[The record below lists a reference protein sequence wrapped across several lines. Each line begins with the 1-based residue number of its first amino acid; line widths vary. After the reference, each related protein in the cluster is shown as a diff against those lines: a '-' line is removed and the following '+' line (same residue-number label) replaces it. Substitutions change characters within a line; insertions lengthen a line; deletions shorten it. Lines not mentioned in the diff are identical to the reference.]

1 MEQKQKS
8 TKKFL
13 NKIFHPSGN
22 KKNSST
28 VSPHENEFAP
38 SFVALDLSNHGSY
51 PQRPS
56 LNSAKSSTNSN
67 NSNEPFHYERPG
79 SVHRR
84 YSFSNVHENGRQ
96 KLLAAKRKEYQEKM
110 EAFDD
115 LIQRRRGVTLTNVL
129 NSEAL
134 SR

>member
-1 MEQKQKS
+1 MDHLKNKS

-13 NKIFHPSGN
+13 NKIFHPAGN
-22 KKNSST
+22 KKNSSS
-28 VSPHENEFAP
+28 VSPHENDSFAT
-38 SFVALDLSNHGSY
+38 SFVALDLSN
-51 PQRPS
+51 Q
-56 LNSAKSSTNSN
+56 LQ
-67 NSNEPFHYERPG
+67 
-79 SVHRR
+79 RR

-115 LIQRRRGVTLTNVL
+115 LIQRRRGVTLTYAL
-129 NSEAL
+129 NSDAL

>member
-1 MEQKQKS
+1 MDTIIKQKS

-28 VSPHENEFAP
+28 VSPHENELAP
-38 SFVALDLSNHGSY
+38 SFVALDLSNHNSS
-51 PQRPS
+51 RP
-56 LNSAKSSTNSN
+56 AVTPIK
-67 NSNEPFHYERPG
+67 NSNEPFQYERPS

-110 EAFDD
+110 AAFDD
-115 LIQRRRGVTLTNVL
+115 LIQRRRGVTLTYAL
-129 NSEAL
+129 YPEAL